1 MLVNYSI
8 NHPFNPWCFYRCWWM
23 QGEQWGLC
31 SRMQEHKRIIRLHLS
46 IRIPAW
52 CWSKVVHWWVMTTSV
67 SMSNSADRQ
76 TDSFLTRWFTCS
88 FTYSLTS
95 TLTNS
100 LTNSLTHSI
109 THSLAEWLTHWLI
122 DISTQYVSVCAS
134 VSVCVCL
141 CLCLPVCVSIS
152 LQVYLFNHLFV
163 SRSICL
169 CLFLCYG
176 STKMRKLWFQCSF
189 LLEFSPDITPII
201 YKIYCVFSTRWPHV
215 YSYWYPQTTTRRSR
229 AFTSSIL
236 LYDNFIERF
245 KTFRTDLL
253 SWRKA
258 LLVGRTLSA
267 HYRGRA
273 EQFCIVTSLV
283 YHIL

>member
-189 LLEFSPDITPII
+189 LLEFSPDVTPII
-201 YKIYCVFSTRWPHV
+201 IFTRSIASLARVDHMFTVTGTPKPPPVDHEPLRVRYC
-215 YSYWYPQTTTRRSR
+215 
-229 AFTSSIL
+229 FTI
-236 LYDNFIERF
+236 
-245 KTFRTDLL
+245 
-253 SWRKA
+253 
-258 LLVGRTLSA
+258 
-267 HYRGRA
+267 
-273 EQFCIVTSLV
+273 TSLNGLKLSEL
-283 YHIL
+283 ISCLGGKRFL